1 MDRSGITQIRP
12 MLYAEEK
19 RIIGLSRK
27 YGFPVVEST
36 CPMDKTS
43 KRSLVKNYMYEI
55 SRERRDFKIKT
66 FHAMQRL
73 PLRGWETVKR
83 ERDDG

>member
-1 MDRSGITQIRP
+1 
-12 MLYAEEK
+12 
-19 RIIGLSRK
+19 
-27 YGFPVVEST
+27 
-36 CPMDKTS
+36 MDKTS
-43 KRSLVKNYMYEI
+43 TRSLVKNYMYEI